1 MLCSGDEK
9 DVMRERA
16 DVADRRA
23 ELSVTCDVLARALA
37 QLQQIPRELEST
49 GGRPSLPGDAISA
62 GIVRRS
68 HNMDMYTG
76 RPR

>member
-1 MLCSGDEK
+1 
-9 DVMRERA
+9 MRERA

-23 ELSVTCDVLARALA
+23 ELAVTCDVLARALA

-49 GGRPSLPGDAISA
+49 GGRPSLPGDAIAA
-62 GIVRRS
+62 GFVRRS
-68 HNMDMYTG
+68 QNLDMYAG